1 MDVDIDVDVNVD
13 ESRLVDDLV
22 AMVGIPSVNTFGL
35 EEHEVPIEEGMA
47 LFFEKR
53 LNELGLIVQSQDVED
68 GRRNVWGTLKGTG
81 GGPTI
86 LLAGH
91 FDTVGVTA
99 YDGPFTGV
107 VANGNVYGRGS
118 CDMKAGLA
126 AYLEVIRLI
135 QESDQPLRGDVIIA
149 GIVDEEHAMIGS
161 AEFGN
166 SGPQV
171 DFAIVAEPSSL
182 NISAAHKGQVCLSIT
197 TTGKSV
203 HSSMP
208 ELGINAI
215 YHMNALISELQRY
228 ATELERRPADAL
240 CGNPSFSLGVISGGQ
255 NASSVPDHCEITID
269 RRTIPGESYDSVMA
283 ELRGIADKV
292 GNRIP
297 DFHYAFSEPSLN
309 VPPLNTDLESAVFKS
324 MFAACEKVLGRVPA
338 VLPFPGS
345 TDAPNFGV
353 PAVICG
359 AGALA
364 QAHSLNEYVPIDEMV
379 SAVKI
384 YIHALRTMQIN

>member
-1 MDVDIDVDVNVD
+1 MISSNEHDVD
-13 ESRLVDDLV
+13 ETRLVDDLV
-22 AMVGIPSVNTFGL
+22 AMIGIPSVNTFGVA
-35 EEHEVPIEEGMA
+35 EPDVAAEQGMA
-47 LFFEKR
+47 VYFEKR
-53 LNELGLIVQSQDVED
+53 LNELGLPVQSYDVEN

-91 FDTVGVTA
+91 FDTVGVAA
-99 YDGPFTGV
+99 YEGPFNGV
-107 VANGNVYGRGS
+107 VKDGNVYGRGS
-118 CDMKAGLA
+118 CDMKAGLV
-126 AYLEVIRLI
+126 AYLEVVRLL
-135 QESDQPLRGDVIIA
+135 QQSNQPLSGDLIIA

-161 AEFGN
+161 AEFGRT
-166 SGPQV
+166 GPKV

-208 ELGINAI
+208 QLGINAI
-215 YHMNALISELQRY
+215 YHMNAVITELQQY
-228 ATELERRPADAL
+228 AKELELRPADPV
-240 CGNPSFSLGVISGGQ
+240 CGSPSFSLGVINGGQ
-255 NASSVPDHCEITID
+255 NASSVPDHCEIAID
-269 RRTIPGESYDSVMA
+269 RRTIPGESYESVMT
-283 ELRGIADKV
+283 ELNAILEKISS
-292 GNRIP
+292 RIP
-297 DFHYAFSEPSLN
+297 DFQYAFSEASLN
-309 VPPLNTDLESAVFKS
+309 VPPLSTSLESDVFKAV
-324 MFAACEKVLGRVPA
+324 FAACENVLGRAPEVT
-338 VLPFPGS
+338 PFPGS

-364 QAHSLNEYVPIDEMV
+364 QAHSLNEYVPVAEMV

-384 YIHALRTMQIN
+384 YLHAIQSMQIDS